1 MALDRFDAGWSGLR
15 YVRRSVVLRLLGT
28 VLAFSCAITLILTAV
43 QLYRDYQRG
52 VEQIQNRLV
61 DIDRSYRDSLGE
73 ALWRLDQPQLQLE
86 LEGMLRLADIRAAE
100 VRELPSVSSAMIV
113 SVGQRMPGM
122 TIAREFPI
130 MYRVQDKVEQIGTL
144 YVEATL
150 ANLYHDL
157 TRTALVILVS
167 QGANTFLVALFTFY
181 ILWRLLTRH
190 LAAIARSV
198 SDYDFHEP
206 QHPFVLQRKP
216 PREPDE
222 LDRVVSAFNAMGMRL
237 HRAYLDER
245 EAAVERE
252 ARHLAEAANRAKGEF
267 LANLSH
273 ELRTPLNGILGYAQI
288 LRRDS
293 TLSLRQRDGV
303 AVIQQSGEQLLA
315 LIDETLDF
323 AKVEAGKLRIEIC
336 DVPLAGLV
344 DSIREIIGV
353 KAGQRKLAFDCTVA
367 DDAPG
372 GVRADEHRLR
382 QVLLNLLSN
391 AVKFTDAGCVRL
403 FIGRAENGA
412 VRFEVHDTGIGI
424 AAEYH
429 ETIFLPFEQAGG
441 AERRAGGTGLGLA
454 ISRQFVRAMG
464 GEVKVE
470 STPERGSVFWFEL
483 PAALVEPA
491 AARIGGVMGAAT
503 LITGYE
509 GPRRKVLVID
519 DVQINR
525 AVIVEMLTRIGFDT
539 VESASGADGIALAQ
553 TEYPDLIL
561 TDIVM
566 PGIDGLTVTRRLRAI
581 PAFAHTPIIAISAS
595 PFGVDGARSL
605 EAGANAFVNKPVD
618 FDVLLARIAAL
629 HGIEWLREAVQQHA
643 ARSPM
648 PATLPASIPAAA
660 MNELHQLARD
670 GNMSGIVQWAERM
683 AAGDP
688 SHAVFAARLHQLAR
702 AWQSKAI
709 LQLVER
715 YLEGNTAS

>member
-1 MALDRFDAGWSGLR
+1 MALDRFDAWWSGFR

-28 VLAFSCAITLILTAV
+28 VLAFSCAITLILTAL
-43 QLYRDYQRG
+43 QLYRDYERG
-52 VEQIQNRLV
+52 FEQIQNRLV

-73 ALWRLDQPQLQLE
+73 ALWRLDQPQLKLE
-86 LEGMLRLADIRAAE
+86 LDGMLRLADIRAAE
-100 VRELPSVSSAMIV
+100 VREVPSFSSSMVV
-113 SVGQRMPGM
+113 SVGERARSSGM
-122 TIAREFPI
+122 RVAREFPL
-130 MYRVQDKVEQIGTL
+130 MYHVQDRMEQIGTL

-157 TRTALVILVS
+157 ARTALVILVS

-181 ILWRLLTRH
+181 ILSRLVTRH
-190 LAAIARSV
+190 LAAIAHSV
-198 SDYDFHEP
+198 IDYDFHEP
-206 QHPFVLQRKP
+206 PSPFVLQRKP

-252 ARHLAEAANRAKGEF
+252 ARHMAEAANRAKGEF

-288 LRRDS
+288 LGRDD

-303 AVIQQSGEQLLA
+303 AVIQQSGEHLLT

-344 DSIREIIGV
+344 DTIREIIGV
-353 KAGQRKLAFDCTVA
+353 KAEQRRLAFECSIA
-367 DDAPG
+367 ADAPC

-391 AVKFTDAGCVRL
+391 AVKFTDRGEVRL
-403 FIGRAENGA
+403 FIRRGESGA

-424 AAEYH
+424 SAEYH
-429 ETIFLPFEQAGG
+429 ETIFMPFEQAGG
-441 AERRAGGTGLGLA
+441 KERRAGGTGLGLA

-464 GEVKVE
+464 GEVKVD
-470 STPERGSVFWFEL
+470 SVVGRGSVFWFEL
-483 PAALVEPA
+483 PSALVEPRIAHA
-491 AARIGGVMGAAT
+491 ASAT
-503 LITGYE
+503 AIVTGYA

-519 DVQINR
+519 DVQVNR
-525 AVIVEMLTRIGFDT
+525 TVIVELLTRIGFAT
-539 VESASGADGIALAQ
+539 TEAASGADGIAIAQ
-553 TEYPDLIL
+553 AERPDLIL

-566 PGIDGLTVTRRLRAI
+566 PGIDGLDVTRRLRAM
-581 PAFAHTPIIAISAS
+581 PGFAFTPIIAISAS
-595 PFGVDGARSL
+595 PFGTDGARSL
-605 EAGANAFVNKPVD
+605 AAGASAFITKPVD
-618 FDVLLARIAAL
+618 FDVLLARIGEL
-629 HGIEWLREAVQQHA
+629 MGIEWIRAVVQVDA
-643 ARSPM
+643 GLD
-648 PATLPASIPAAA
+648 LPVTFPSGMDADA
-660 MNELHQLARD
+660 MSELHRLARD
-670 GNMSGIVQWAERM
+670 GNMSGIAQWAERI
-683 AAGDP
+683 AASDP
-688 SHAVFAARLHQLAR
+688 PHAAFAARLHQLAR
-702 AWQSKAI
+702 AYQSKAI
-709 LQLVER
+709 LQLVEQ

>member
-1 MALDRFDAGWSGLR
+1 MALDRFDAGFCGLR
-15 YVRRSVVLRLLGT
+15 YVRRSVVLRLLAT
-28 VLAFSCAITLILTAV
+28 VLAFSCAIALILTAL

-73 ALWRLDQPQLQLE
+73 ALWRLDQPQLKLE

-100 VRELPSVSSAMIV
+100 VRELPSVSSAMVV
-113 SVGQRMPGM
+113 SVGQRMPRM
-122 TIAREFPI
+122 TMSREFPI
-130 MYRVQDKVEQIGTL
+130 MYRVQDKLEQIGTL

-181 ILWRLLTRH
+181 ILWRLVTRH
-190 LAAIARSV
+190 LAAIAHSV

-206 QHPFVLQRKP
+206 PRPFVLQRTP

-222 LDRVVSAFNAMGMRL
+222 LDRVVSAFNAMGMGL

-252 ARHLAEAANRAKGEF
+252 ARHMAEAANRAKGEF

-288 LRRDS
+288 LGRDS
-293 TLSLRQRDGV
+293 TLSARQRDGV
-303 AVIQQSGEQLLA
+303 AVIQQSGEHLLT

-336 DVPLAGLV
+336 DVPLEGLV
-344 DSIREIIGV
+344 DSIREIIAV
-353 KAGQRKLAFDCTVA
+353 KAEQRRLAFKCTVA
-367 DDAPG
+367 ADAPC

-391 AVKFTDAGCVRL
+391 AVKFTDAGEVRL
-403 FIGRAENGA
+403 VIRCGENGA

-424 AAEYH
+424 AAVHH
-429 ETIFLPFEQAGG
+429 EKIFMPFEQAGG

-470 STPERGSVFWFEL
+470 SEPGRGSMFWFEL
-483 PAALVEPA
+483 PPALVEPD
-491 AARIGGVMGAAT
+491 AARAASRAAVV
-503 LITGYE
+503 TGYA

-519 DVQINR
+519 DVQVNR
-525 AVIVEMLTRIGFDT
+525 LVMTELLARIGFAAIEAANGT
-539 VESASGADGIALAQ
+539 DGIAIAQ
-553 TEYPDLIL
+553 RERPDLIL

-566 PGIDGLTVTRRLRAI
+566 PGIDGLEVTRRLRAMS
-581 PAFAHTPIIAISAS
+581 AFARTPIIAISAS
-595 PFGVDGARSL
+595 PFGVDGAKSL
-605 EAGANAFVNKPVD
+605 EAGANAFISKPVD
-618 FDVLLARIAAL
+618 FDVLLARIASVL
-629 HGIEWLREAVQQHA
+629 GIEWIYAVVQQDA
-643 ARSPM
+643 MSDLPLTFPAGMSARALS
-648 PATLPASIPAAA
+648 
-660 MNELHQLARD
+660 ELHQLARD
-670 GNMSGIVQWAERM
+670 GNMSGIAQWSERI
-683 AAGDP
+683 AASDP
-688 SHAVFAARLHQLAR
+688 SYAVFAARLRQLAR
-702 AWQSKAI
+702 AYQSKAI

>member
-1 MALDRFDAGWSGLR
+1 MALDRFDAWWSGLR

-43 QLYRDYQRG
+43 QLLRDYERG
-52 VEQIQNRLV
+52 FEQIQNRLV
-61 DIDRSYRDSLGE
+61 DIDGSYRDSLGE
-73 ALWRLDQPQLQLE
+73 ALWRLDQPQLKLE
-86 LEGMLRLADIRAAE
+86 LEGMLRLHDIRAAE
-100 VRELPSVSSAMIV
+100 VRELPPVSSSMVV
-113 SVGQRMPGM
+113 SVGERERMSGM
-122 TIAREFPI
+122 RVAREFPI
-130 MYRVQDKVEQIGTL
+130 MYRVQDRVEQIGTL

-181 ILWRLLTRH
+181 ILSRLVTRH

-198 SDYDFHEP
+198 SDYDFREP
-206 QHPFVLQRKP
+206 PRPFALQREP

-252 ARHLAEAANRAKGEF
+252 ARRMAEAANRAKGEF

-288 LRRDS
+288 LGRDD

-303 AVIQQSGEQLLA
+303 AVIQQSGEHLLS

-344 DSIREIIGV
+344 DTIREIIGV
-353 KAGQRKLAFDCTVA
+353 KAQQRRLAFECSVA
-367 DDAPG
+367 ADAPC

-391 AVKFTDAGCVRL
+391 AVKFTDGGGVRL
-403 FIGRAENGA
+403 LIERGASGA

-424 AAEYH
+424 PAEYH
-429 ETIFLPFEQAGG
+429 ETIFMPFEQAGG

-454 ISRQFVRAMG
+454 ISRQLVRAMG

-470 STPERGSVFWFEL
+470 SEAGRGSVFWFEL
-483 PAALVEPA
+483 PPALVEPCISPATRA
-491 AARIGGVMGAAT
+491 AAIV
-503 LITGYE
+503 TGYE

-525 AVIVEMLTRIGFDT
+525 TVIIELLARIGFT
-539 VESASGADGIALAQ
+539 ATEAASGADGIAIAQ
-553 TEYPDLIL
+553 AESPDLIL

-566 PGIDGLTVTRRLRAI
+566 PGIGGLDVTRSLRAM
-581 PAFAHTPIIAISAS
+581 PQFVHTPIIAISAS

-605 EAGANAFVNKPVD
+605 EAGANAFITKPVD
-618 FDVLLARIAAL
+618 FDVLLARIGEL
-629 HGIEWLREAVQQHA
+629 LGIEWIRAVVQRDA
-643 ARSPM
+643 ALDTLAACPASM
-648 PATLPASIPAAA
+648 PAEA
-660 MNELHQLARD
+660 MSELHRLARD
-670 GNMSGIVQWAERM
+670 GNMSGIAQWAERI
-683 AAGDP
+683 AASDP
-688 SHAVFAARLHQLAR
+688 PHAAFAARLHQLAR
-702 AWQSKAI
+702 GYQSKAI

>member
-1 MALDRFDAGWSGLR
+1 
-15 YVRRSVVLRLLGT
+15 
-28 VLAFSCAITLILTAV
+28 
-43 QLYRDYQRG
+43 
-52 VEQIQNRLV
+52 
-61 DIDRSYRDSLGE
+61 
-73 ALWRLDQPQLQLE
+73 
-86 LEGMLRLADIRAAE
+86 
-100 VRELPSVSSAMIV
+100 
-113 SVGQRMPGM
+113 
-122 TIAREFPI
+122 
-130 MYRVQDKVEQIGTL
+130 
-144 YVEATL
+144 
-150 ANLYHDL
+150 
-157 TRTALVILVS
+157 
-167 QGANTFLVALFTFY
+167 
-181 ILWRLLTRH
+181 
-190 LAAIARSV
+190 
-198 SDYDFHEP
+198 
-206 QHPFVLQRKP
+206 
-216 PREPDE
+216 
-222 LDRVVSAFNAMGMRL
+222 
-237 HRAYLDER
+237 
-245 EAAVERE
+245 
-252 ARHLAEAANRAKGEF
+252 
-267 LANLSH
+267 

-303 AVIQQSGEQLLA
+303 AVIQQSGEHLLS

-344 DSIREIIGV
+344 DTIREIIGV
-353 KAGQRKLAFDCTVA
+353 KAEQRKLAFECTVA

-391 AVKFTDAGCVRL
+391 AVKFTDAGSVHL
-403 FIGRAENGA
+403 FIGCGESDA

-429 ETIFLPFEQAGG
+429 EKIFMPFEQAGG

-470 STPERGSVFWFEL
+470 SAPDGGSVFWFEL
-483 PAALVEPA
+483 PAALIEPG
-491 AARIGGVMGAAT
+491 AARAGGVMGAAT
-503 LITGYE
+503 IITGYE

-525 AVIVEMLTRIGFDT
+525 AVIVELLTRIGFDT

-566 PGIDGLTVTRRLRAI
+566 PGIDGLTVTRRFRAM

-618 FDVLLARIAAL
+618 FDALLARIAAL
-629 HGIEWLREAVQQHA
+629 LGIDWIREAVQQQA
-643 ARSPM
+643 GPPM
-648 PATLPASIPAAA
+648 PATLPANIPAEA
-660 MNELHQLARD
+660 MSELHQLARD
-670 GNMSGIVQWAERM
+670 GNMSGIVQWAERI
-683 AAGDP
+683 AASDP
-688 SHAVFAARLHQLAR
+688 SHAAFAARLHQLAR

>member
-1 MALDRFDAGWSGLR
+1 MGLDRFDAWWSGLR

-43 QLYRDYQRG
+43 QLFRDYQRG
-52 VEQIQNRLV
+52 FEQIQNSLV

-73 ALWRLDQPQLQLE
+73 ALWRLDQRQLQLK
-86 LEGMLRLADIRAAE
+86 LEGMLRLRDIRAAE
-100 VRELPSVSSAMIV
+100 VRELPPVNSSIVV
-113 SVGQRMPGM
+113 SVGERERISGM
-122 TIAREFPI
+122 RVAREFPI
-130 MYRVQDKVEQIGTL
+130 VYRVQDKIEQIGML

-206 QHPFVLQRKP
+206 PSPFVLQRKP

-222 LDRVVSAFNAMGMRL
+222 LDRVVSAFNAMAMRL

-252 ARHLAEAANRAKGEF
+252 ARHMAEAANRAKGEF

-303 AVIQQSGEQLLA
+303 AVIQQSGEHLLA

-344 DSIREIIGV
+344 DTIREIIGV
-353 KAGQRKLAFDCTVA
+353 KAEQRKLAFECTVA
-367 DDAPG
+367 ADAPG

-391 AVKFTDAGCVRL
+391 AVKFTDEGSVRL
-403 FIGRAENGA
+403 FIGRAESGA
-412 VRFEVHDTGIGI
+412 ARFEVHDTGIGI

-429 ETIFLPFEQAGG
+429 EKIFMPFEQAGG

-470 STPERGSVFWFEL
+470 SEVGRGSVFWFEL
-483 PAALVEPA
+483 PPALVEP
-491 AARIGGVMGAAT
+491 RILHVTSGAAI
-503 LITGYE
+503 ITGYQ

-525 AVIVEMLTRIGFDT
+525 AVIVELLTRIGFDT

-553 TEYPDLIL
+553 TESPDLIL

-566 PGIDGLTVTRRLRAI
+566 PGIDGLTVTRRFRAM
-581 PAFAHTPIIAISAS
+581 PAFARTPIIAISAS
-595 PFGVDGARSL
+595 PCGVDGARSL
-605 EAGANAFVNKPVD
+605 EAGANAFISKPLD

-629 HGIEWLREAVQQHA
+629 LGIDWIREAVQPPA
-643 ARSPM
+643 GAPM
-648 PATLPASIPAAA
+648 PATFPVNIPADA
-660 MNELHQLARD
+660 MSELHQLARD

-683 AAGDP
+683 AAIDP
-688 SHAVFAARLHQLAR
+688 AHAAFAARLHQLAR

>member
-1 MALDRFDAGWSGLR
+1 MALDRFDAWWSGFR
-15 YVRRSVVLRLLGT
+15 YVRRSVMLRLLGT

-43 QLYRDYQRG
+43 QLYRDYERG
-52 VEQIQNRLV
+52 FEQIQNRLV

-73 ALWRLDQPQLQLE
+73 ALWRLDQPQLKLE
-86 LEGMLRLADIRAAE
+86 LDGMLRLADIRAAE
-100 VRELPSVSSAMIV
+100 VREMPSFSSSMVV
-113 SVGQRMPGM
+113 SVGQREHRSGM
-122 TIAREFPI
+122 TVAREFPLV
-130 MYRVQDKVEQIGTL
+130 YHVQDRVEQIGTL

-157 TRTALVILVS
+157 ARTALVILVS

-181 ILWRLLTRH
+181 ILSRLVTRH
-190 LAAIARSV
+190 LTAIAHSV

-206 QHPFVLQRKP
+206 PSAFVLQRKA

-252 ARHLAEAANRAKGEF
+252 ARRMAEAANRAKGEF

-288 LRRDS
+288 LGRDDS
-293 TLSLRQRDGV
+293 LSLRQRDGV
-303 AVIQQSGEQLLA
+303 AVIQQSGEHLLT

-344 DSIREIIGV
+344 DTIREIIGV
-353 KAGQRKLAFDCTVA
+353 KAEQRRLAFACSVA
-367 DDAPG
+367 ADAPC

-391 AVKFTDAGCVRL
+391 AVKFTDRGEVRL
-403 FIGRAENGA
+403 FIRRGESGA

-424 AAEYH
+424 CAEYH
-429 ETIFLPFEQAGG
+429 ETIFMPFEQAGG

-464 GEVKVE
+464 GEVNVD
-470 STPERGSVFWFEL
+470 SVVGRGSVFWFEL
-483 PAALVEPA
+483 PPALVEPCIAHAASA
-491 AARIGGVMGAAT
+491 AAIV
-503 LITGYE
+503 TGYA

-519 DVQINR
+519 DVQVNR
-525 AVIVEMLTRIGFDT
+525 TVVVELLTRIGFAAT
-539 VESASGADGIALAQ
+539 QAASGADGIALALAQ
-553 TEYPDLIL
+553 RPDLIL

-566 PGIDGLTVTRRLRAI
+566 PGIGGLDVTRRLRAM
-581 PAFAHTPIIAISAS
+581 PEFASTPIIAISAS
-595 PFGVDGARSL
+595 PFGTDGASSV
-605 EAGANAFVNKPVD
+605 EAGANAFIAKPVD
-618 FDVLLARIAAL
+618 FDVLLARIGEL
-629 HGIEWLREAVQQHA
+629 LGIEWIRAAVQEHA
-643 ARSPM
+643 GAHVQGASPAGV
-648 PATLPASIPAAA
+648 PADA
-660 MNELHQLARD
+660 MSELHRLARD
-670 GNMSGIVQWAERM
+670 GNMSGIAQWAERIATSDPPL
-683 AAGDP
+683 AA
-688 SHAVFAARLHQLAR
+688 FAARLHQLAR
-702 AWQSKAI
+702 AYQSKAI

>member
-1 MALDRFDAGWSGLR
+1 MGLDRFDAWWSGLR

-43 QLYRDYQRG
+43 QLFRDYQRG
-52 VEQIQNRLV
+52 FEQIQNSLV

-73 ALWRLDQPQLQLE
+73 ALWRLDQRQLQLK
-86 LEGMLRLADIRAAE
+86 LEGMLRLRDIRAAE
-100 VRELPSVSSAMIV
+100 VRELPPVNSSIVV
-113 SVGQRMPGM
+113 SVGERERERISGM
-122 TIAREFPI
+122 RVAREFPI
-130 MYRVQDKVEQIGTL
+130 VYRVQDKVEQIGTL

-206 QHPFVLQRKP
+206 PSPFVLQRKP

-252 ARHLAEAANRAKGEF
+252 ARHMAEAANRAKGEF

-303 AVIQQSGEQLLA
+303 AVIQQSGEHLLA

-344 DSIREIIGV
+344 DTIREIIGV
-353 KAGQRKLAFDCTVA
+353 KAEQRKLAFECTVA
-367 DDAPG
+367 ADAPG

-391 AVKFTDAGCVRL
+391 AMKFTDEGSVRL

-412 VRFEVHDTGIGI
+412 ARFEVHDTGIGI

-429 ETIFLPFEQAGG
+429 EKIFMPFEQAGG

-470 STPERGSVFWFEL
+470 S
-483 PAALVEPA
+483 
-491 AARIGGVMGAAT
+491 
-503 LITGYE
+503 
-509 GPRRKVLVID
+509 
-519 DVQINR
+519 
-525 AVIVEMLTRIGFDT
+525 
-539 VESASGADGIALAQ
+539 
-553 TEYPDLIL
+553 
-561 TDIVM
+561 
-566 PGIDGLTVTRRLRAI
+566 
-581 PAFAHTPIIAISAS
+581 
-595 PFGVDGARSL
+595 
-605 EAGANAFVNKPVD
+605 
-618 FDVLLARIAAL
+618 
-629 HGIEWLREAVQQHA
+629 
-643 ARSPM
+643 
-648 PATLPASIPAAA
+648 
-660 MNELHQLARD
+660 
-670 GNMSGIVQWAERM
+670 
-683 AAGDP
+683 
-688 SHAVFAARLHQLAR
+688 
-702 AWQSKAI
+702 
-709 LQLVER
+709 
-715 YLEGNTAS
+715 